1 MVSNQGQA
9 LLVVWIESGMEFT
22 VLIFFDDAKCNVDT
36 AWPSTNIVNSK
47 KKMFCKALRSANVT
61 GSTARELPLILW

>member
-1 MVSNQGQA
+1 MVPNQGQA
-9 LLVVWIESGMEFT
+9 LLVVGIELGMEFT

-47 KKMFCKALRSANVT
+47 KLFCKALRSANVT
-61 GSTARELPLILW
+61 GSTARELLILW